1 MITWKDLPAETLLKV
16 INLCDGH
23 SIFHAETF
31 VKLGVPD
38 ALIAKYVRDHRSNT
52 KDFKSTIF
60 DSSGKVLPKLRGVYG
75 LTVLEAINYDLG
87 LAGSSKMG
95 RGFRADE
102 CRRQIYQFLDG

>member
-23 SIFHAETF
+23 SIFRTETF
-31 VKLGVPD
+31 VKMGVPD
-38 ALIAKYVRDHRSNT
+38 ALIAEYVRDHQSNT
-52 KDFKSTIF
+52 NDFKSIIF
-60 DSSGKVLPKLRGVYG
+60 DSNGKVLPILSGIYG

-95 RGFRADE
+95 RGSRANE
-102 CRRQIYQFLDG
+102 CREQIYQFLNG